1 MIGFPTDFQHTAH
14 IGSNDLELNNSAV
27 TALQNRMQSK
37 GGYETSYTA
46 LKVRYFYEFK
56 PK

>member
-14 IGSNDLELNNSAV
+14 IGSNDVELDNSSM

-37 GGYETSYTA
+37 GGYETAYTA
-46 LKVRYFYEFK
+46 LKV
-56 PK
+56 